1 VINEEGTMAQT
12 RNRVVSGLAVLLGLL
27 MIGGGAV
34 KLVGVP
40 GPAADFA
47 ALGLPVWFRFLVGTF
62 EVLGG
67 ILLIVPA
74 TIPPGSLILA
84 TIMVGAL
91 WAHAANGQWP
101 SLVPVGILLLL
112 FLTIFRVN
120 RSQTLRLLGSV

>member
-1 VINEEGTMAQT
+1 MAQT
-12 RNRVVSGLAVLLGLL
+12 RNRVVSGLAVLLGIV

-40 GPAADFA
+40 GPAAQFA

-67 ILLIVPA
+67 ILLFVPA
-74 TIPPGSLILA
+74 TTPMGSLILS
-84 TIMVGAL
+84 TIMVGAF
-91 WAHAANGQWP
+91 WAHAANGEWP
-101 SLVPVGILLLL
+101 SVVPVAILLML

-120 RSQTLRLLGSV
+120 RAQTLRLLGSV